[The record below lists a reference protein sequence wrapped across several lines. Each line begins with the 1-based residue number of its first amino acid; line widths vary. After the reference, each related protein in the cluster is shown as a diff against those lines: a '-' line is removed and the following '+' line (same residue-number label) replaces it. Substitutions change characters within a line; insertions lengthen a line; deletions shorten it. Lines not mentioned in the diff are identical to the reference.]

1 MKRFIKKILRET
13 VMKNNAVGVLIKCE
27 TTDKIFLMLRNDKIP
42 TWSLVSGGLEI
53 GEKPIECLKRE
64 IIEELSI
71 NPNSINYKKIGVE
84 EIPDKN
90 LIFHYY
96 EGLTSEEFIPKLD
109 HENLEW
115 GWFDRNKLPS
125 PLYIGMDEKIKN
137 I

>member
-13 VMKNNAVGVLIKCE
+13 VIKNNAVGVLIKCE

-84 EIPDKN
+84 EIADKN
-90 LIFHYY
+90 LTFHYY
-96 EGLTSEEFIPKLD
+96 EGLTSKEFTPKLD

-115 GWFDRNKLPS
+115 GWFDKKNLPS
-125 PLYIGMDEKIKN
+125 PLYRGMKEKIIN